1 LRPIPRILS
10 LQDEITQV
18 KLQVASCAGRES
30 IRQPLWLSTNRLRP
44 VATPVG
50 TPKHFRIGFAATEND
65 LRPLPR
71 IRSLAYFQPVII
83 EELQDHPVPD
93 GYLD

>member
-1 LRPIPRILS
+1 LR
-10 LQDEITQV
+10 
-18 KLQVASCAGRES
+18 
-30 IRQPLWLSTNRLRP
+30 LSTNRLRP

-50 TPKHFRIGFAATEND
+50 TPEHFRIGFAATENN

-71 IRSLAYFQPVII
+71 IRSLAYFQPVI

-93 GYLD
+93 GYLDHLRLKLRGLMDQGRPGESPKIYVFR